1 MRWYKINL
9 MKQNDYLPRATD
21 LIAQAQSGRRIYTD
35 FLTPLEQSTL
45 IAALSKSGI
54 DHDASGG
61 HYNAERRMFRLGER
75 QSWDD
80 DKFPIYTLKIVFYKQ
95 ELKYLTHRNVLG
107 ALLALGQNRS
117 MIGDI
122 LIGDMCAYVF
132 VLSHKSEYILA
143 NLTDIGRAHVSVSIA
158 ISDIDYAHPAGTIR
172 KSTLASLRL
181 DSVLALGL
189 SISRQKAS
197 ELVKSEVVFIDH
209 VLQSKPGKEVSQ
221 GSVISVR
228 KHGRIVL
235 REVSSKSSKKN
246 RTWVELECFL

>member
-1 MRWYKINL
+1 
-9 MKQNDYLPRATD
+9 MKRNDFLPRATD
-21 LIAQAQSGRRIYTD
+21 LIAQAQRGELVYTD

-45 IAALSKSGI
+45 LAQLNKSGI
-54 DHDASGG
+54 DHDAGG
-61 HYNAERRMFRLGER
+61 GYEHAERRMFSLGEKH
-75 QSWDD
+75 SFDD
-80 DKFPIYTLKIVFYKQ
+80 DKFPIDTLKIEFYKQ

-132 VLSHKSEYILA
+132 VVNHKSDYILQ
-143 NLTDIGRAHVSVSIA
+143 NLTDVGRAHVNVSVA
-158 ISDIDYAHPAGTIR
+158 QTDIEYSLPSGTIR

-181 DSVLALGL
+181 DSILALGL
-189 SISRQKAS
+189 GISRQKAC
-197 ELVKSEVVFIDH
+197 ELIKSESVFIDH
-209 VLQSKPGKEVSQ
+209 VLQSKPGKEVSE

-235 REVSSKSSKKN
+235 RDVSSKSSKKN

>member
-1 MRWYKINL
+1 
-9 MKQNDYLPRATD
+9 MKQSDYLPRATD
-21 LIAQAQSGRRIYTD
+21 LIAQAQTGRRIYTD

-61 HYNAERRMFRLGER
+61 YEHAERRMFCLGEKH
-75 QSWDD
+75 SYDNN
-80 DKFPIYTLKIVFYKQ
+80 KFPIDTLKIEFYKR

-107 ALLALGQNRS
+107 ALLALWQNRS

-132 VLSHKSEYILA
+132 VLDHKSDYILA
-143 NLTDIGRAHVSVSIA
+143 NLTDIGRAHVRVSIEQ
-158 ISDIDYAHPAGTIR
+158 SDIKYAIPSGTIR

-197 ELVKSEVVFIDH
+197 ELVKSDAVFIDH
-209 VLQSKPGKEVSQ
+209 VLQSKPGKEVVQ

-235 REVSSKSSKKN
+235 REVSDKSSKKN